1 MTSVSPIQQDDPAK
15 AATAA
20 RTSLRKRQL
29 LGAAARLMSR
39 DGADAVS
46 MQALADEASVSV
58 GLIYRY
64 FGNKEDLLLAVIVEV
79 LEAFDEQV
87 PRAIEAAGLDPV
99 ERLAAG
105 FAAYCAVIDD
115 HRDAAVLSYQ
125 ESKSLGSEGRKKIKD
140 LEISTVA
147 PLQMAVEAAIGT
159 GRLVNVDAELFAYNL
174 LLLAHAWALKRWYFE
189 RSFDF
194 DTYVRKQT
202 AVALAAVV
210 APEHRATYSHL
221 LDLS

>member
-1 MTSVSPIQQDDPAK
+1 MASVSTIRQDDPAK

-20 RTSLRKRQL
+20 RANLRKRQL
-29 LGAAARLMSR
+29 LSAAARLMSKE
-39 DGADAVS
+39 GAESVS
-46 MQALADEASVSV
+46 MQALADEAGVSV

-64 FGNKEDLLLAVIVEV
+64 FGKKEDLLLAVIVEV
-79 LEAFDEQV
+79 LDAFAEDV
-87 PRAIEAAGLDPV
+87 PLAIEAAGPDPV

-105 FAAYCAVIDD
+105 FAAYCAVINE

-125 ESKSLGSEGRKKIKD
+125 ESKSLSSAGRKKIKD
-140 LEISTVA
+140 MEISTVA
-147 PLQMAVEAAIGT
+147 PLQLAVEAAIDAGL
-159 GRLVNVDAELFAYNL
+159 LVKGDAELFAYNL
-174 LLLAHAWALKRWYFE
+174 LLLAHAWALKSWYFE

-194 DTYVRKQT
+194 ATYVRKQT

-210 APEHRATYSHL
+210 VAEHRSTYSHL